1 MMASLS
7 PFIIIPASILM
18 VASGLIVLAASIG
31 IVRVNNFLSR
41 VHIQAIIYS
50 TALWCLLLA
59 SLLLT
64 FSLKDRTFLH
74 EIVIGLFIF
83 ITSPVSTILLVRSFV
98 LREERSHLPPDTPGQ
113 DTAPVQTASEAENE
127 RVAAQDVASIEAE
140 LEMEPEEQEPAAEQQ
155 RPVEPGPQSEKQS
168 KEQAGEQPDNITG
181 SDHADGLPENTDAVS
196 HNDEKPSAT
205 RDSKDTHKPSGQ
217 T

>member
-83 ITSPVSTILLVRSFV
+83 ITSPVSTMV
-98 LREERSHLPPDTPGQ
+98 
-113 DTAPVQTASEAENE
+113 PVSTS
-127 RVAAQDVASIEAE
+127 
-140 LEMEPEEQEPAAEQQ
+140 
-155 RPVEPGPQSEKQS
+155 
-168 KEQAGEQPDNITG
+168 
-181 SDHADGLPENTDAVS
+181 
-196 HNDEKPSAT
+196 
-205 RDSKDTHKPSGQ
+205 
-217 T
+217 

>member
-7 PFIIIPASILM
+7 PFIIIPACILM
-18 VASGLIVLAASIG
+18 VASGLLVLAASIG
-31 IVRVNNFLSR
+31 IVRVNNFLAR

-98 LREERSHLPPDTPGQ
+98 LREERSHLPPETPRQ
-113 DTAPVQTASEAENE
+113 DTSTDQTTSEAENE

-140 LEMEPEEQEPAAEQQ
+140 LEMEPEEPEPVAKQP
-155 RPVEPGPQSEKQS
+155 RPGESGPQPGKQA
-168 KEQAGEQPDNITG
+168 KEQSNNTAG
-181 SDHADGLPENTDAVS
+181 SDHAEGLSENTDS
-196 HNDEKPSAT
+196 LLQNDDKPSST
-205 RDSKDTHKPSGQ
+205 RDKKDTHKPPDR

>member
-7 PFIIIPASILM
+7 PFIIIPACILM
-18 VASGLIVLAASIG
+18 VVSGLLVLAASIG
-31 IVRVNNFLSR
+31 IVRVNNFLPR

-98 LREERSHLPPDTPGQ
+98 LREERSYPPPETPRQ
-113 DTAPVQTASEAENE
+113 DISTDQTASEAENE

-140 LEMEPEEQEPAAEQQ
+140 LEMEPEEQEPVAEEP
-155 RPVEPGPQSEKQS
+155 RPVESGPQPGKQVEKQS
-168 KEQAGEQPDNITG
+168 DNTAG
-181 SDHADGLPENTDAVS
+181 SDHADGLSENTDS
-196 HNDEKPSAT
+196 LPQNDDKPSTT
-205 RDSKDTHKPSGQ
+205 RDKKDTHKPPDR

>member
-7 PFIIIPASILM
+7 PFIIIPACILM
-18 VASGLIVLAASIG
+18 VASGLLVLAASIG
-31 IVRVNNFLSR
+31 IVRVNNFLPR

-64 FSLKDRTFLH
+64 FSLKDRMFLH

-98 LREERSHLPPDTPGQ
+98 LREERSHPPAETPRQ
-113 DTAPVQTASEAENE
+113 DISTDQTASETENE

-140 LEMEPEEQEPAAEQQ
+140 LEMEPEEQP
-155 RPVEPGPQSEKQS
+155 RPVESAPQPGKQG
-168 KEQAGEQPDNITG
+168 KEQSVEQLDDTAG
-181 SDHADGLPENTDAVS
+181 SDHADDVPENTERVS
-196 HNDEKPSAT
+196 HNDDKLSAT
-205 RDSKDTHKPSGQ
+205 RNQKDTQKPSDQ